1 MFECPGSFSTTW
13 LNDKWVQTPL
23 ITARARPMRARDQC
37 ARGRPTRARA
47 TSAPSTPPHRGRG
60 PPAHLVHELG
70 RVSWPGL
77 NFSLRLVSRQV
88 VCQSAGALWVD
99 RERPRVSRAQW
110 AVVQMLALQDT
121 ERVAQIGHFELHA
134 TSEICASTH
143 CVASYLVRE
152 IGLAAG
158 LQDCR
163 TAGLQDCRT
172 AGMQGF
178 RAVGLQDF

>member
-1 MFECPGSFSTTW
+1 MGIKFRFIFVFLLTCLSVWAASAGRGLTISGYKRRLS
-13 LNDKWVQTPL
+13 L
-23 ITARARPMRARDQC
+23 RARDQC
-37 ARGRPTRARA
+37 ARARPMCARGDQRARA
-47 TSAPSTPPHRGRG
+47 RPACPGLHPTAAVG

-143 CVASYLVRE
+143 CVASYLARVASYLARGNRGSAM
-152 IGLAAG
+152 GL
-158 LQDCR
+158 
-163 TAGLQDCRT
+163 
-172 AGMQGF
+172 
-178 RAVGLQDF
+178 